1 MPAVRVSLAVGA
13 GGRTVGLQSLLCLL
27 CLLCLALPTTA
38 PALHLSASAPGEGG
52 RSPDGTPSQSR
63 DPGAQNITRRPT
75 IHTHTHT
82 HIYEYG
88 AGRAKKTRVPLSCRR
103 RELEQGQGESRVVRP
118 LPGLAAPTPT
128 ITTAHLLALGI

>member
-13 GGRTVGLQSLLCLL
+13 GGRTVGLQS
-27 CLLCLALPTTA
+27 LLCLALPTTA

-103 RELEQGQGESRVVRP
+103 RELEQGPQGESRVVRP